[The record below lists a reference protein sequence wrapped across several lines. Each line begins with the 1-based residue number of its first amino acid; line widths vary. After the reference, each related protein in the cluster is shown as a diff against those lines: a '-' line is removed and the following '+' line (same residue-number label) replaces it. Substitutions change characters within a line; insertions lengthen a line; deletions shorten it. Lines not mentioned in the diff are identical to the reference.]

1 MIDVN
6 SGHFDIPVVE
16 TTGFKMIDVSRAS
29 ISSTKFCVTR
39 NYLPSNTKMKITVL
53 IPTYN
58 YAHYIV
64 EAIDK
69 TLAQATKNFEI
80 EVLVIDDGST
90 DNTHGVLQ
98 YLIESNKICYAYQ
111 QNQGKAA
118 ATRKGIALAT
128 GKYIFNLD
136 ADDYFLPN
144 KIQAFV
150 NAFETYPSVIHV
162 GSAAKVIDATGKHL
176 STENIPTEWADKPV
190 NGLALATFFL
200 KNNTLWA
207 GGTTYAARADVLK
220 TLVIPDGVD
229 MYLDEYLILGILNH
243 GDSFC
248 FKGPL
253 SIWRVHGNNYS
264 NTTPEQ
270 AQIKNKRSLK
280 SSKNTLEAL
289 KKHSKLP
296 EELLKLYAFK
306 HQTRLIASLE
316 DTNQKSLGNIWE
328 YSKKMW
334 TLKDEGVAF
343 FKRYTAFNRLLPT
356 PILHFAKNLLGR

>member
-1 MIDVN
+1 
-6 SGHFDIPVVE
+6 
-16 TTGFKMIDVSRAS
+16 
-29 ISSTKFCVTR
+29 
-39 NYLPSNTKMKITVL
+39 MKITVL

-64 EAIDK
+64 EAIEK
-69 TLAQATKNFEI
+69 TLAQATKDLEI

-90 DNTHGVLQ
+90 DNTRGVLQ
-98 YLIESNKICYAYQ
+98 HLIENNKIRYEYQ

-118 ATRKGIALAT
+118 ATRKGVALST

-162 GSAAKVIDATGKHL
+162 GSAAKVIDGVGKHL
-176 STENIPTEWADKPV
+176 STENIPNEWADKPV
-190 NGLALATFFL
+190 NGLKLATFFL

-220 TLVIPDGVD
+220 ALVIPDGVD

-270 AQIKNKRSLK
+270 TLIKNKRSLK
-280 SSKNTLEAL
+280 SSEGTLEAL
-289 KKHSKLP
+289 KQYSGLP
-296 EELLKLYAFK
+296 EELFKLYAFK

-316 DTNQKSLGNIWE
+316 DSNQKSLSNILE

-334 TLKDEGVAF
+334 TLKNEGIAF
-343 FKRYTAFNRLLPT
+343 FKRYTSFNRLFPT
-356 PILHFAKNLLGR
+356 PILHFSKTLLGR

>member
-1 MIDVN
+1 
-6 SGHFDIPVVE
+6 
-16 TTGFKMIDVSRAS
+16 
-29 ISSTKFCVTR
+29 
-39 NYLPSNTKMKITVL
+39 MKITVL

-64 EAIDK
+64 EAIEK
-69 TLAQATKNFEI
+69 TLAQATKDLEI

-90 DNTHGVLQ
+90 DNTRGVLQ
-98 YLIESNKICYAYQ
+98 YLIESNKIRYAYQ

-118 ATRKGIALAT
+118 ATRKGVALAT

-144 KIQAFV
+144 KIQLFV

-162 GSAAKVIDATGKHL
+162 GSAAKVIDGVGKHL
-176 STENIPTEWADKPV
+176 STENIPNEWADKPV

-220 TLVIPDGVD
+220 ALVIPDGVD

-270 AQIKNKRSLK
+270 TLIKNKRSLK
-280 SSKNTLEAL
+280 SSEGTLEAL
-289 KKHSKLP
+289 KKYSGLP
-296 EELLKLYAFK
+296 DELFKLYAFK

-316 DTNQKSLGNIWE
+316 DTNQKSLNNILE

-334 TLKDEGVAF
+334 TLKNEGIAF
-343 FKRYTAFNRLLPT
+343 FKRYTSFNRLFPT
-356 PILHFAKNLLGR
+356 RILHFSKNLLGR

>member
-1 MIDVN
+1 
-6 SGHFDIPVVE
+6 
-16 TTGFKMIDVSRAS
+16 
-29 ISSTKFCVTR
+29 
-39 NYLPSNTKMKITVL
+39 MKITVL

-69 TLAQATKNFEI
+69 TLAQATKNLEI

-90 DNTHGVLQ
+90 DNTKGVLQ
-98 YLIESNKICYAYQ
+98 HLIESNKIRYAYQ

-118 ATRKGIALAT
+118 ATRKGVALAT

-136 ADDYFLPN
+136 ADDYFLLN
-144 KIQAFV
+144 KIQLFV

-162 GSAAKVIDATGKHL
+162 GSAAKVIDGVGKHL

-220 TLVIPDGVD
+220 ALVIPDGVD

-270 AQIKNKRSLK
+270 RLIKNKRSLK
-280 SSKNTLEAL
+280 SSEGTLEAL
-289 KKHSKLP
+289 KQYSGLP
-296 EELLKLYAFK
+296 DDLFKLYAFK

-316 DTNQKSLGNIWE
+316 DTNQKSLSNIWQ
-328 YSKKMW
+328 YSQKMW
-334 TLKDEGVAF
+334 TLKNEGVAF
-343 FKRYTAFNRLLPT
+343 FKRYTSFNRLFPT
-356 PILHFAKNLLGR
+356 PILHFVKIFK

>member
-1 MIDVN
+1 
-6 SGHFDIPVVE
+6 
-16 TTGFKMIDVSRAS
+16 
-29 ISSTKFCVTR
+29 
-39 NYLPSNTKMKITVL
+39 MKITVL

-69 TLAQATKNFEI
+69 TLAQVTQDLEI
-80 EVLVIDDGST
+80 EILVIDDGST
-90 DNTHGVLQ
+90 DNTKNALQ
-98 YLIESNKICYAYQ
+98 LLIESNKIQYIYQ
-111 QNQGKAA
+111 PNQGKAA

-136 ADDYFLPN
+136 ADDYFSPN
-144 KIQAFV
+144 KLQFFV

-162 GSAAKVIDATGKHL
+162 GSAAKVIDAAGKHL
-176 STENIPTEWADKPV
+176 STEHIPTKWADKPV

-229 MYLDEYLILGILNH
+229 MYLDEYLILGILNY

-248 FKGPL
+248 FKQPL
-253 SIWRVHGNNYS
+253 SIWRVHGKNYS

-270 AQIKNKRSLK
+270 TQIKNNRSLK
-280 SSKNTLEAL
+280 SSEATLKAL
-289 KKHSKLP
+289 TQYSKLP
-296 EELLKLYAFK
+296 KALLKLYTFK

-316 DTNQKSLGNIWE
+316 DTNQKSLRNIWA
-328 YSKKMW
+328 YSQKMW
-334 TLKDEGVAF
+334 TLKDEGIVF
-343 FKRYTAFNRLLPT
+343 FKKYTSFNRLFPT
-356 PILHFAKNLLGR
+356 SILHFLKTNLRGFKNLEGLK